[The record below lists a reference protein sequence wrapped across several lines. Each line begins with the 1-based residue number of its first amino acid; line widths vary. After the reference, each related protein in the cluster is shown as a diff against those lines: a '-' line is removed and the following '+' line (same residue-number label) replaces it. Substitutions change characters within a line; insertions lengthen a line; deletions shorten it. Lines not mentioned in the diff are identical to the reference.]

1 MSATIISSSG
11 TKVTTEAEPRTILNL
26 NIADECHQY
35 SVVIA
40 RVVFVE
46 LLAIL
51 LDISKVSEVAEYV
64 VAATII
70 TAVLRWSVVTEWSEV
85 IILVVECAALQY
97 FKVAGPQDA
106 VVLLQGVEGVVRH

>member
-1 MSATIISSSG
+1 MTPRSVSPSFSLHHVSNNISSSG
-11 TKVTTEAEPRTILNL
+11 TKVTTEAVPGTILNL

-40 RVVFVE
+40 RVVVVE

-70 TAVLRWSVVTEWSEV
+70 TAVLRWSVVTE
-85 IILVVECAALQY
+85 I
-97 FKVAGPQDA
+97 
-106 VVLLQGVEGVVRH
+106 